1 MKKLFV
7 GAIIVGLVASAYFVF
22 KNKKKENVSSQ
33 PQRDY
38 SKPSPEAEKPIVPDD
53 SGGIKEMYEAKESS
67 AQSVYERHTEAASV
81 MADAFKNIMESVD
94 PIGNDD
100 ASVDAVIDTKD
111 VETIQELDS
120 LSDELDELLK

>member
-1 MKKLFV
+1 MAV
-7 GAIIVGLVASAYFVF
+7 SAYFVF

-38 SKPSPEAEKPIVPDD
+38 SKSSPEAEKPIVPDD
-53 SGGIKEMYEAKESS
+53 SDGIEEIYEAKEIS
-67 AQSVYERHTEAASV
+67 AQSIYERHTEASSF

-94 PIGNDD
+94 PIENDD

>member
-1 MKKLFV
+1 MKKIFV
-7 GAIIVGLVASAYFVF
+7 GAILVGLAASAYFVF
-22 KNKKKENVSSQ
+22 KNKKKENVSS
-33 PQRDY
+33 DY

-53 SGGIKEMYEAKESS
+53 SDGIKEMYEVKESS

-94 PIGNDD
+94 PIENDD
-100 ASVDAVIDTKD
+100 ATVDAVIDTKD